1 MDNYQL
7 MRAVELELRKQQK
20 RIRRRKTRRAS
31 RDVEKLYRREPALS
45 GTSNSSALPILPYA
59 GLKRSNGLG
68 GDSEW
73 SGSEDTQSHFMI
85 QRDIIPSPT
94 TSECNFMS
102 EDEFRGEFRF
112 GDDDFAEDDDDEE
125 EWERSD
131 DDLET
136 EESEED
142 YYDDED
148 DETPRHSVR
157 VSSFFFCDNFYF
169 YFLSVYFYFL
179 FSNFASGSTR
189 R

>member
-7 MRAVELELRKQQK
+7 MRVVELELRKQQK
-20 RIRRRKTRRAS
+20 RTRRKQKEEERERRKTRRAS
-31 RDVEKLYRREPALS
+31 RDVEKLYRREPALALTNTHS
-45 GTSNSSALPILPYA
+45 SSALPILPYA
-59 GLKRSNGLG
+59 GLKRSCSNGLVG

-73 SGSEDTQSHFMI
+73 SGNEDTQSHFMI

-112 GDDDFAEDDDDEE
+112 GDDDFAEADDDEE

-131 DDLET
+131 DDLGTDED
-136 EESEED
+136 ESEED
-142 YYDDED
+142 YYEDED

-157 VSSFFFCDNFYF
+157 A
-169 YFLSVYFYFL
+169 LPL
-179 FSNFASGSTR
+179 
-189 R
+189 